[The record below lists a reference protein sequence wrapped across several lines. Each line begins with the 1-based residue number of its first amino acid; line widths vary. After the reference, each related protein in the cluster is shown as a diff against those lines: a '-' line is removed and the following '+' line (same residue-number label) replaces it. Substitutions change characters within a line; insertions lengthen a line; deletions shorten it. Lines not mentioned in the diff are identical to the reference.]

1 MTTFSYRITTVLCF
15 FALVS
20 MMSPAMIM
28 AQNPQAEI
36 RALLTERD
44 QDIKALLGS
53 PSATL
58 SPEREARLRAVVN
71 DIIDFEVMG
80 EAALGSFWEP
90 LTAAQRTDFTT
101 VFADIVRAQSL
112 ADLDVYRSSVSIQ
125 AIEINGAQAVVS
137 TQTTYQGI
145 TTPVV
150 YKMVKQGNLWQVW
163 DIILDDVSTVDGYA
177 RSFQAVVRRRGF
189 DTLMESLR
197 RKQASL

>member
-1 MTTFSYRITTVLCF
+1 
-15 FALVS
+15 
-20 MMSPAMIM
+20 
-28 AQNPQAEI
+28 
-36 RALLTERD
+36 
-44 QDIKALLGS
+44 
-53 PSATL
+53 
-58 SPEREARLRAVVN
+58 
-71 DIIDFEVMG
+71 MG

-125 AIEINGAQAVVS
+125 AIEINGTQAVVS